1 MLTPEIAVDLISHAV
16 QITALI
22 VCVLVIPSLIG
33 GLLVAIFQAAT
44 PAGAAIRIGFD
55 GDHPVL
61 PPAEAT
67 RATPPDPATV
77 EFWPDEIYPDD

>member
-44 PAGAAIRIGFD
+44 QI
-55 GDHPVL
+55 
-61 PPAEAT
+61 
-67 RATPPDPATV
+67 
-77 EFWPDEIYPDD
+77 

>member
-33 GLLVAIFQAAT
+33 GLLVSTLLLILAGFARPT
-44 PAGAAIRIGFD
+44 PALLLAAALITGGALLA
-55 GDHPVL
+55 
-61 PPAEAT
+61 A
-67 RATPPDPATV
+67 RAGR
-77 EFWPDEIYPDD
+77 